1 MANGEAWPPRQSR
14 GGGYTA
20 TLHSLKA
27 WVGIGKPCLGSAL
40 SFGFAASVAAHQ
52 ALLSSSAPADHLF
65 LPTDNLPDLGEVA
78 KTEVSEP
85 RRVLSLL
92 PAPLLPPRP
101 RCSSQD
107 SFLLSLGWEY
117 NHLFTSQASWRS
129 GWRRRT
135 WLPETHLI
143 SFVLAWDWNKQT
155 FRKGQDLVSPGQ
167 EDAGDFKKAMHSHL
181 CESWNQQTLWYW
193 FPVADCTN
201 NFYDL
206 PLLNSRLFCHRFTWS
221 IKLVK
226 LLSLT
231 DCSTWELLILQATWE

>member
-1 MANGEAWPPRQSR
+1 M
-14 GGGYTA
+14 
-20 TLHSLKA
+20 
-27 WVGIGKPCLGSAL
+27 
-40 SFGFAASVAAHQ
+40 
-52 ALLSSSAPADHLF
+52 
-65 LPTDNLPDLGEVA
+65 PDLGEVA

-85 RRVLSLL
+85 GHVLSPL
-92 PAPLLPPRP
+92 PAPLLSPRP
-101 RCSSQD
+101 LCSSQD

-117 NHLFTSQASWRS
+117 NHLFTSQASWSS
-129 GWRRRT
+129 GWRCRT

-143 SFVLAWDWNKQT
+143 SLVLTWDWKKQT

-167 EDAGDFKKAMHSHL
+167 EDTGDIKEAMHSHL

-193 FPVADCTN
+193 SPVVDCTN

-206 PLLNSRLFCHRFTWS
+206 PLPNSRLFCHRFTWS

-231 DCSTWELLILQATWE
+231 DCYNMGTAYTTGYTRTLTLGYMISAMI